1 MPVKIMV
8 YSKENCPGCRQTKM
22 FLSRNNIKYIEI
34 NLVDANGELYNEEDQ
49 SLLDSFIEK
58 GFQQFP
64 VVEVMNESGSEMW
77 SGFRPDKLNK
87 LVKKA

>member
-1 MPVKIMV
+1 MATNVIV
-8 YSKENCPGCRQTKM
+8 YSKDNCPGCRQTEM
-22 FLSRNNIKYIEI
+22 FLNRNNIKYIDLR
-34 NLVDANGELYNEEDQ
+34 LVDASGTLYNEEDK